1 MLNLEAGGKFLFH
14 QVSGML
20 TVYIFIFTYNQNV
33 LETTHNHNWHFDTF
47 LFQVVFTPTHLVM
60 LQTAVRNVQ
69 MVLTWH
75 MTKNLENL
83 YWTARHVLTV
93 ISKHVLSNVTKGFE
107 LSVCTYVTKCCPE
120 AWKEWR
126 KIEDRVRT
134 VVFILRNKPST
145 CLETRPCVRFIVYGW
160 FEDFFLTSRVLQ

>member
-1 MLNLEAGGKFLFH
+1 MLNLEAGGNFVFH
-14 QVSGML
+14 QVSCML

-33 LETTHNHNWHFDTF
+33 LETTHNHSWHFDMF

-93 ISKHVLSNVTKGFE
+93 ISKHVLLNVTKGFE
-107 LSVCTYVTKCCPE
+107 LSVCTHVIKFCPE
-120 AWKEWR
+120 AWKE
-126 KIEDRVRT
+126 
-134 VVFILRNKPST
+134 
-145 CLETRPCVRFIVYGW
+145 
-160 FEDFFLTSRVLQ
+160 

>member
-1 MLNLEAGGKFLFH
+1 MLNLEAGGNFVFH
-14 QVSGML
+14 QVSCML

-33 LETTHNHNWHFDTF
+33 LETTHNHSWHFDMF
-47 LFQVVFTPTHLVM
+47 LLQVVFTPTHLVM

-93 ISKHVLSNVTKGFE
+93 ISKHVLLNVTKGFE
-107 LSVCTYVTKCCPE
+107 LSVCTHVIKCCSE
-120 AWKEWR
+120 AWKE
-126 KIEDRVRT
+126 
-134 VVFILRNKPST
+134 
-145 CLETRPCVRFIVYGW
+145 
-160 FEDFFLTSRVLQ
+160 

>member
-1 MLNLEAGGKFLFH
+1 
-14 QVSGML
+14 ML

-83 YWTARHVLTV
+83 YWTARHALMV
-93 ISKHVLSNVTKGFE
+93 ITEHVLFDVTKG
-107 LSVCTYVTKCCPE
+107 L
-120 AWKEWR
+120 
-126 KIEDRVRT
+126 
-134 VVFILRNKPST
+134 
-145 CLETRPCVRFIVYGW
+145 
-160 FEDFFLTSRVLQ
+160 